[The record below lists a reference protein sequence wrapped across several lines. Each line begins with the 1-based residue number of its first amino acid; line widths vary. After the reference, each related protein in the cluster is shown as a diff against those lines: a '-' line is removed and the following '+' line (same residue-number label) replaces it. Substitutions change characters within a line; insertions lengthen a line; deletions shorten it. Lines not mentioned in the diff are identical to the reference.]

1 MKTKKNEKLLSL
13 FLALCMVLTM
23 LPISIQAAD
32 GINYIDAT
40 GVVQTVNSVTELT
53 SDMNTLNTGWY
64 VVDGEV
70 TMGNRITVKGDVH
83 LILADG
89 CKLNAENGGINVK
102 EGNNLTIYA
111 QSTGE
116 QMGALMATGTKQDAA
131 GIGGYAVEPC
141 GTITINGGSVT
152 ATSGLYAAGIGGG
165 AGESCG
171 TITINGGNVLGR
183 GIGNS
188 NGAGAGIGAGNN
200 CAKGTVI
207 ITGGTVTAICDSGG
221 AGIGGGWNKYSGA
234 SNNAMNIVISGGN
247 VTAIGDSYSAGIG
260 NGRNGGDG
268 TGTFSTGENGNAFII
283 ASSISDQ
290 RGKSAWNGI
299 IIEGDSG
306 FVYGDVMLETDV
318 ELPSNK
324 VLTVP
329 EGKTLT
335 IAENT
340 TFTNLGVITNNGT
353 FINFGTINGNV
364 QANPIENYL
373 KYIDANGDK
382 QDCKNYTEFSA
393 EYLSTNN
400 NTLATGWYVIDGEF
414 TISDRITVSGDVHLI
429 LKNGCKLDAQA
440 GITVQDD
447 DNNPNTL
454 SPNSLSIYAQS
465 TDENTMGTLIAVSN
479 LYTASGIGGENGGC
493 GNITI
498 NGGNVTSTGNYFG
511 AAIGGGNN
519 GAGGNI
525 IINGGKVTSTGC
537 YRGATIGGGQK
548 GEGGN
553 ITINGGVIEAI
564 NPEYGAGI
572 GGGMEGKGGNIT
584 INDGTIHVYNGRS
597 MYSAGIGG
605 GYHGDGGTIQITGG
619 NITVEGSDGAA
630 IGGGDSGNGGNIIIS
645 GGTITATNT
654 RSGAGIGG
662 GSVGNSG
669 DITISGGTVN
679 ATNAN
684 SGAGIGGG
692 KNGGN
697 GGNITI
703 SGGIVNAEGYYGA
716 GIGGG
721 ESSGSN
727 NITISGGIVNATGEY
742 SAGIGKGFRNYDEEF
757 GTFSTG
763 TDGKGT
769 ALIIASSIS
778 DQSYKSAST
787 TSGIIF
793 EDTNGVVYG
802 DITLEQDFEIKNNN
816 MLTILE
822 GSTLTVPESKK
833 LINNGTIHVDST
845 KVGALSGT
853 ITEIAPLYKLT
864 IDNESPQYYEANKDV
879 IPMVTPPV
887 GQKATGFTSS
897 DGKSYLLD
905 TTFYMPAYALNLTTK
920 YVNDPTFI
928 VTIPSKVMLGE
939 TASVSAS
946 SVNVVSGSNLK
957 VEIDG
962 EFKLANV
969 AVGSAYRQELS
980 YSVKKDNDRG
990 TAMESGDT
998 VLTIAGGIANSE
1010 GSQTLYFS
1018 LPNESPKYSDPY
1030 TGMVTFTISIAE
1042 VMNP

>member
-32 GINYIDAT
+32 GINYIGAT

-53 SDMNTLNTGWY
+53 SDMNDLNTGWY

-70 TMGNRITVKGDVH
+70 TIR
-83 LILADG
+83 
-89 CKLNAENGGINVK
+89 
-102 EGNNLTIYA
+102 
-111 QSTGE
+111 
-116 QMGALMATGTKQDAA
+116 
-131 GIGGYAVEPC
+131 
-141 GTITINGGSVT
+141 
-152 ATSGLYAAGIGGG
+152 
-165 AGESCG
+165 
-171 TITINGGNVLGR
+171 
-183 GIGNS
+183 
-188 NGAGAGIGAGNN
+188 
-200 CAKGTVI
+200 
-207 ITGGTVTAICDSGG
+207 
-221 AGIGGGWNKYSGA
+221 
-234 SNNAMNIVISGGN
+234 
-247 VTAIGDSYSAGIG
+247 
-260 NGRNGGDG
+260 
-268 TGTFSTGENGNAFII
+268 
-283 ASSISDQ
+283 
-290 RGKSAWNGI
+290 
-299 IIEGDSG
+299 
-306 FVYGDVMLETDV
+306 
-318 ELPSNK
+318 
-324 VLTVP
+324 
-329 EGKTLT
+329 
-335 IAENT
+335 
-340 TFTNLGVITNNGT
+340 
-353 FINFGTINGNV
+353 
-364 QANPIENYL
+364 
-373 KYIDANGDK
+373 
-382 QDCKNYTEFSA
+382 
-393 EYLSTNN
+393 
-400 NTLATGWYVIDGEF
+400 
-414 TISDRITVSGDVHLI
+414 DRITVNGDVHLI

-447 DNNPNTL
+447 DNDPNTL
-454 SPNSLSIYAQS
+454 SPNSLSIYVQS
-465 TDENTMGTLIAVSN
+465 IDENTMGSLVAVSN
-479 LYTASGIGGENGGC
+479 LNTVSGIGGEDNGGGGNITINGGNVTATGNYNSAGIGGGINGVG

-498 NGGNVTSTGNYFG
+498 NGGNVTSTGDYCSAG
-511 AAIGGGNN
+511 IGGGNT

-525 IINGGKVTSTGC
+525 IINGGKVTSTGGF
-537 YRGATIGGGQK
+537 RGAAIGGGEK

-564 NPEYGAGI
+564 AIQYGAGI
-572 GGGMEGKGGNIT
+572 GGGFEGEGGNIT
-584 INDGTIHVYNGRS
+584 INDGTINAHVRS
-597 MYSAGIGG
+597 NFLSSAGIGG
-605 GYHGDGGTIQITGG
+605 GYHSDGGTIQITGG
-619 NITVEGSDGAA
+619 NITVRGDEGAA
-630 IGGGDSGNGGNIIIS
+630 IGGGDNGGNGGNIIIS

-662 GSVGNSG
+662 GGGGTSG

-679 ATNAN
+679 ATGLTGAGIGGGDYGGSGGNIIISGGIVNAKGS

-692 KNGGN
+692 RGN
-697 GGNITI
+697 G
-703 SGGIVNAEGYYGA
+703 
-716 GIGGG
+716 
-721 ESSGSN
+721 SSD
-727 NITISGGIVNATGEY
+727 ITISGGIVNATGNY
-742 SAGIGKGFRNYDEEF
+742 GAGIGAGFRNYDEEF

-778 DQSYKSAST
+778 NQSYKSAST

-822 GSTLTVPESKK
+822 GSTLTVPESIN

-905 TTFYMPAYALNLTTK
+905 TTFYMPAYALNLTTN

-962 EFKLANV
+962 EFKLANE

-990 TAMESGDT
+990 TTMESGDT
-998 VLTIAGGIANSE
+998 VLTIAGGIENSE

-1018 LPNESPKYSDPY
+1018 LPNETPKYSDPY
-1030 TGMVTFTISIAE
+1030 TGIVTFTISIAE